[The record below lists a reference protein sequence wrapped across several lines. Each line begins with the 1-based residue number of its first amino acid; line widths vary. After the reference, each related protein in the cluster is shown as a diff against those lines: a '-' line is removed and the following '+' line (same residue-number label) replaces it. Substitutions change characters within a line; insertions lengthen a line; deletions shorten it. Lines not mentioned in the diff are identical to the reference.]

1 MSRLNDA
8 ISNVAYILDTL
19 MAYRNIEN
27 TGNCNNCTKRIECE
41 YAPKAGQMVRYNCP
55 FYSRCSEMNPSDDKK
70 FYEFLWNTI
79 NPNVMEMY
87 LKMFRSKQEK
97 TDGSDGQD

>member
-1 MSRLNDA
+1 MSKLDRA
-8 ISNVAYILDTL
+8 ISDVAYILDTL
-19 MAYRNIEN
+19 KAYRNIEE
-27 TGNCNNCTKRIECE
+27 TGCCNNCTKRIKCE

-55 FYSRCSEMNPSDDKK
+55 FYERKLENQPTDDKK

-97 TDGSDGQD
+97 TDGSDCQN

>member
-1 MSRLNDA
+1 MSRLDEA

-19 MAYRNIEN
+19 MAYRNVEN
-27 TGNCNNCTKRIECE
+27 SGNCNNCTKRVGCE

-55 FYSRCSEMNPSDDKK
+55 FYNVMSKAYLLDDKK

-79 NPNVMEMY
+79 NPNDMETY
-87 LKMFRSKQEK
+87 LRMFRSKQEK
-97 TDGSDGQD
+97 TDEVW